1 MIKYIHQ
8 FYKNMSIQKKL
19 LVLFSVQI
27 IIPVIFMGII
37 LYQNTHTIIQNK
49 SISYMADILKMVE
62 LRMADF
68 SDDMQGVT
76 RDIIYDRKLYEIL
89 NQTISEPREI
99 KEEDTAYIYDTLRK
113 ICLAEKYI
121 QSVAIIPYTGK
132 IYSYDMYAG
141 KVVTTENMPY
151 EALRKVATEHKGKAS
166 WYYDIDDKGEIQGVY
181 LTGMIND
188 NNTFEE
194 KALLVILV
202 NREAL
207 KNTYSELSTEFMQQI
222 NILSPDNKWIIGSE
236 KNWVN
241 DAMSLALEKTD
252 KKWDYHIDTKS
263 DRILATMQIEENGW
277 KIIAEGSLQ
286 KLLRDELNHFR
297 LLIVLIMICI
307 LIILSLFSSFT
318 AVDFVAPINR
328 LVEGIKKVD
337 EENVYQPVIVDR
349 EDELGYLTTCF
360 NKMSE
365 EIDRLLN
372 QVYKE
377 QLTRKE
383 AELKALQAQIN
394 PHFLFNTLESINWM
408 AQLNNVP
415 EIRDMVTSLGA
426 LMEASIGKG
435 NPMVP
440 LSKELHYI
448 DSYILIMKNRY
459 GERLIYES
467 DIDEEVLKSRVPK
480 LLLQPLIENAIYHGI
495 DRNRKKG
502 IIHLTIKKGNADD
515 ILIEIMDNGKGLIAE
530 EVALMNQKFKDDK
543 DDYLLGEDRKG
554 IGLKNVNGRIKL
566 FFGTEYGLSI
576 ESKYDVYTKIKVR
589 IPVNN

>member
-1 MIKYIHQ
+1 MINYIEQ
-8 FYKNMSIQKKL
+8 LYKNIPIQKKL
-19 LVLFSVQI
+19 LLLFSVQI
-27 IIPVIFMGII
+27 IIPMVFMGVI
-37 LYQNTHTIIQNK
+37 LYQNTHNIIQNK
-49 SISYMADILKMVE
+49 SISYTADVLKMIE

-68 SDDMQGVT
+68 SDDIIDST
-76 RDIIYDRKLYEIL
+76 RDIIFDRQLYEIL
-89 NQTISEPREI
+89 DKEAYHSKQLNEEEI
-99 KEEDTAYIYDTLRK
+99 AYIYDTLSK

-121 QSVAIIPYTGK
+121 QSIAIIPREGK
-132 IYSYDMYAG
+132 TYSYDIYAG
-141 KVVTTENMPY
+141 KVGIKETVPY
-151 EALRKVATEHKGKAS
+151 EALRDLAS
-166 WYYDIDDKGEIQGVY
+166 ENEGESAWYYDLDEEGAIKNLY
-181 LTGMIND
+181 LVRMIND
-188 NNTFEE
+188 NDTLEE
-194 KALLVILV
+194 KTLLVVLI

-207 KNTYSELSTEFMQQI
+207 KGIYSELSNEFVQHI
-222 NILSPDNKWIIGSE
+222 NILSPENKWIIGTES
-236 KNWVN
+236 NWVN
-241 DAMSLALEKTD
+241 DEISLALEEANKQWNY
-252 KKWDYHIDTKS
+252 KIDNKS
-263 DRILATMQIEENGW
+263 DRLVAAIRMKDTGW

-286 KLLRDELNHFR
+286 KLLSDELNHFR
-297 LLIVLIMICI
+297 LLLVLIMVCT
-307 LIILSLFSSFT
+307 LIILSIFSILT
-318 AVDFVAPINR
+318 AVDIIAPINR

-337 EENVYQPVIVDR
+337 QEKVYEPVIVDR
-349 EDELGYLTTCF
+349 QDELGYLTPCF

-459 GERLIYES
+459 GERLVYES
-467 DIDEEVLKSRVPK
+467 DIDKSLLSSRVPK

-495 DRNRKKG
+495 DRTRKKG
-502 IIHLTIKKGNADD
+502 IIHLAVKRGDNED
-515 ILIEIMDNGKGLIAE
+515 IMIEITDNGKGLVPE
-530 EVALMNQKFKDDK
+530 EVALMNQKFQDDK
-543 DDYLLGEDRKG
+543 DDYLLGEDRHG

-566 FFGTEYGLSI
+566 FFGADYGLSV
-576 ESKYDVYTKIKVR
+576 ESKYEEYTKIKVR

>member
-68 SDDMQGVT
+68 SDDMQSVT
-76 RDIIYDRKLYEIL
+76 RDIVYDKRLYDIL
-89 NQTISEPREI
+89 GETTSEKGKIGEGERSYI
-99 KEEDTAYIYDTLRK
+99 EDILRK

-121 QSVAIIPYTGK
+121 QSVAIISNVGEV
-132 IYSYDMYAG
+132 YSYDMYAG
-141 KVVTTENMPY
+141 RVVTTEEMPC
-151 EALRKVATEHKGKAS
+151 EALKEAAKTQKGQAS
-166 WYYDIDDKGEIQGVY
+166 WYYDIDEQGEIKDLY
-181 LTGMIND
+181 LACMIND
-188 NNTFEE
+188 NNTLEE
-194 KALLVILV
+194 KALLVILI

-222 NILSPDNKWIIGSE
+222 NILNPDNKWIIGSE

-286 KLLRDELNHFR
+286 KLLKDELNHFR

-307 LIILSLFSSFT
+307 LIILSVFSSFT
-318 AVDFVAPINR
+318 AIDFVAPINR
-328 LVEGIKKVD
+328 LVEGIKKLD
-337 EENVYQPVIVDR
+337 EESVYEPVIVDR
-349 EDELGYLTTCF
+349 QDELGYLTTCF
-360 NKMSE
+360 NKMSGQ
-365 EIDRLLN
+365 IDRLLN

-459 GERLIYES
+459 GDRLIYES
-467 DIDEEVLKSRVPK
+467 EIDEEILKSRVPK

-495 DRNRKKG
+495 DRSRKKG
-502 IIHLTIKKGNADD
+502 IIHLTIKKGNAED
-515 ILIEIMDNGKGLIAE
+515 ILIEIMDNGKGLMEE
-530 EVALMNQKFKDDK
+530 EVAVMNQKFKDDK

-576 ESKYDVYTKIKVR
+576 ESKYEEYTKIKVR

>member
-1 MIKYIHQ
+1 
-8 FYKNMSIQKKL
+8 MSIRKKL
-19 LVLFSVQI
+19 LLLFSVQI
-27 IIPVIFMGII
+27 IIPVVFMGVI

-62 LRMADF
+62 LRMVDF
-68 SDDMQGVT
+68 SDDMVGVT
-76 RDIIYDRKLYEIL
+76 RDIIYDRQLYENL
-89 NQTISEPREI
+89 NLTTYSTKSLEG
-99 KEEDTAYIYDTLRK
+99 EEAAYIYDTLSK
-113 ICLAEKYI
+113 ICLSEKYI
-121 QSVAIIPYTGK
+121 QSIAIIPPTGK

-141 KVVTTENMPY
+141 KVGIAETVPY
-151 EALRKVATEHKGKAS
+151 NALRQAARAHKGGTS
-166 WYYDIDDKGEIQGVY
+166 WYYDLDEKGEIRDLY
-181 LTGMIND
+181 FIRMIND

-194 KALLVILV
+194 KALLIILV

-207 KNTYSELSTEFMQQI
+207 KGIYSELSTEFIQHI
-222 NILSPDNKWIIGSE
+222 NVLSPDNKWIIGSE
-236 KNWVN
+236 RNWIN
-241 DAMSLALEKTD
+241 DEISLALEETD
-252 KKWDYHIDTKS
+252 QEWDYRIDEKS
-263 DRILATMQIEENGW
+263 DRLLATMQVKETGW

-286 KLLRDELNHFR
+286 KLLKDELNHFR
-297 LLIVLIMICI
+297 LLIVLIMACT

-318 AVDFVAPINR
+318 AVDILAPINR

-337 EENVYQPVIVDR
+337 EENVYQTVIVDR

-459 GERLIYES
+459 GERLVYES
-467 DIDEEVLKSRVPK
+467 DIDQSLLMSRVPK

-495 DRNRKKG
+495 DRSRKKG
-502 IIHLTIKKGNADD
+502 MIHLTIKKGEKDD
-515 ILIEIMDNGKGLIAE
+515 ILIEIMDNGKGLEAE
-530 EVALMNQKFKDDK
+530 EVILMNQKFKDDK
-543 DDYLLGEDRKG
+543 DDYLLGEDRRG

-566 FFGTEYGLSI
+566 FFGTEYGLSV
-576 ESKYDVYTKIKVR
+576 ESKYEEYTKIKVR